1 MTRVLFN
8 ISLYDDDVV
17 EDKENFNLIIDTSS
31 LPNGI
36 ITDNPSR
43 AIMIIRNDD
52 SKFVEYIH
60 TCS

>member
-1 MTRVLFN
+1 VTRVLFN
-8 ISLYDDDVV
+8 ISLYDDNVM
-17 EDKENFNLIIDTSS
+17 EDRENFNLIIDTST

-43 AIMIIRNDD
+43 VVMIIRNDD
-52 SKFVEYIH
+52 SKFEYID